1 MCGLMKCCVNCKYY
15 EHISELDDEVDW
27 CHYPNQQGIIS
38 NDPNYVKSELSGD
51 CEHYERLEYKQYIA
65 PPPTPSQDKSEL
77 KIGDRIYVTK
87 TEGKASYGYIL
98 YCKGTIKD
106 ITFEPFYNRTTYKVK
121 IDDKT
126 NKYQE
131 DGLFIFH
138 KSKSLINVNQCENK
152 TIKVEVNKMTNSVFG
167 KAAFDND
174 PICAQPSIVDQ
185 YLDKKRA
192 IYERE
197 KDAAINKLN
206 EASPVG
212 KAITN
217 FITALKKAGVKDEM
231 IPNFN
236 MLWNDNCLTDA
247 EKAAIKE
254 VHTDYHLAMTKLH
267 EKCRECVAI
276 LVNCETFEQKMTVLQ
291 KYDIIDSDYKL
302 KV

>member
-1 MCGLMKCCVNCKYY
+1 MCRLLKCCVNCKYY
-15 EHISELDDEVDW
+15 EHIRELDNEVDW
-27 CHYPNQQGIIS
+27 CHYPNQEGIIS
-38 NDPNYVKSELSGD
+38 NDPDYVKSELSGD
-51 CEHYERLEYKQYIA
+51 CEHYEQITSK
-65 PPPTPSQDKSEL
+65 SQNKLEL
-77 KIGDRIYVTK
+77 KVGDRVYVTK

-121 IDDKT
+121 IDDKI

-138 KSKSLINVNQCENK
+138 KSKSLINVNQCENR
-152 TIKVEVNKMTNSVFG
+152 TIKVEVNKMKMNNSV
-167 KAAFDND
+167 FDND

-302 KV
+302 KA